1 MQTFRKMVTAIGHW
15 MLFYNFAQLFI
26 TLEWLEYLFQNVVYD
41 FLPEPTPYG
50 MMTLKYV
57 VILFFTIIFE
67 ILLFVVKWLVAK
79 THNLMDVRKWNM
91 YKKYNLRSLNSG
103 SKVVLKLPQPLV
115 SISRTYNLY

>member
-1 MQTFRKMVTAIGHW
+1 MVTAIGHW